1 MADSGKSYAVCERRV
16 RNNGYAIK
24 DIACYRIRLRN
35 GRYCFDIRTVRVDYD
50 RHVALRGDRP

>member
-1 MADSGKSYAVCERRV
+1 MQMQLLENARRV

-24 DIACYRIRLRN
+24 DIACCRIRLRN

-50 RHVALRGDRP
+50 RYATLRKDRP